1 MNSKAK
7 IYLKRITSQYRS
19 YGVHIKLMPLCYFRR
34 TKLLIYFVLP
44 QTGAKVKAIF
54 RYAEDIKIAMSLE
67 LFYPFSTGKYLFI
80 AVSNDKVALND
91 LRQILDNPA
100 FDDQNGNL
108 LVALGYDFFGK
119 MHIVDLAEMPHAM
132 YAGAT
137 NSGKSMGL
145 ICLILSLIYYH
156 SVNSVNLILCDMG
169 GRSLSVFE
177 DIPHLS
183 HPIVYDEKTGE
194 YVISSL
200 FQEMERRLAL
210 NEEEIRDLPSIVCV
224 IDEFVSFMDHLRN
237 IPDNSI
243 TYTQITDIL
252 RRGRKA
258 KVHMVIATQDTKS
271 KSMCVETNNITTRMA
286 FKCATYQASINILNC
301 RGAENLSGK
310 GEMLYVS
317 AEHPTPTWIQGAYM
331 PPLEVRNL
339 VSLISSEQSDS
350 SKKFIIPEASMEPL
364 TIESD
369 RPTPLPRKPLVSK
382 HDKERASVIMW
393 ALGNDT
399 LSTECIKSHFSMGN
413 RAKDIMAFLTEQK
426 IISPPHGKLA
436 RKILVSKPDQ
446 LPENILSLLH
456 ICGYSDE
463 AIKAAIGNRFGE
475 DHSDAQ
481 SIEARLPDEG

>member
-1 MNSKAK
+1 MFPYRYAPNTEGFIFSVDVSKGTK
-7 IYLKRITSQYRS
+7 VESIFLRVKDVRIVLKLPLLHLEEKESHLFLIASFVKRQCLF
-19 YGVHIKLMPLCYFRR
+19 KLMLDTSFFQSNPDE
-34 TKLLIYFVLP
+34 LP
-44 QTGAKVKAIF
+44 
-54 RYAEDIKIAMSLE
+54 
-67 LFYPFSTGKYLFI
+67 
-80 AVSNDKVALND
+80 
-91 LRQILDNPA
+91 
-100 FDDQNGNL
+100 
-108 LVALGYDFFGK
+108 VALGYNDYGEK
-119 MHIVDLAEMPHAM
+119 VYMNLRDAPHAM

-156 SVNSVNLILCDMG
+156 SVDSVNLILCDMG
-169 GRSLSVFE
+169 GKSLSVFE

-183 HPIVYDEKTGE
+183 HPIVYDEETGAH
-194 YVISSL
+194 VISSL

-210 NEEEIRDLPSIVCV
+210 NEKEIRDLPSIVCV

-237 IPDNSI
+237 IPDSSI
-243 TYTQITDIL
+243 TYEQITDIL

-301 RGAENLSGK
+301 CGAENLSGK

-317 AEHPTPTWIQGAYM
+317 AEHPTPTLIQGAYM
-331 PPLEVRNL
+331 PPQEVRDL
-339 VSLISSEQSDS
+339 VSLISSEQTDS
-350 SKKFIIPEASMEPL
+350 SRKFVIPEASMEPL

-393 ALGNDT
+393 ALENDT

-426 IISPPHGKLA
+426 IISPPHSKLA

-446 LPENILSLLH
+446 LPKNILSLLH
-456 ICGYSDE
+456 TCGYSDE
-463 AIKAAIGNRFGE
+463 AIKAAFGNRFGE

-481 SIEARLPDEG
+481 SVEARLPEEGYFSAASSVWTSIYSSFRR